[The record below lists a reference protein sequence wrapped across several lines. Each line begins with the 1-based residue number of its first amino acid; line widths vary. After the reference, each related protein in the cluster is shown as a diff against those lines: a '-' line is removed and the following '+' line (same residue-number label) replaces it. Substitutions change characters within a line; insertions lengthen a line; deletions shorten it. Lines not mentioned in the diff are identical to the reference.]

1 MATKTD
7 KLTPA
12 QAAALDRLATGST
25 VTATA
30 EAVGASRQ
38 TVSEWLN
45 RNPAF
50 QAALNRRRAEVWGEA
65 ADRLRALLPR
75 ALDRIEAAID
85 SDGPEG
91 LQAAIALLRLAK
103 IDPMPAG
110 STDPG
115 EIEVEL
121 VEAAREMGTRRL
133 FAGMS

>member
-12 QAAALDRLATGST
+12 QAAALDRLAMGSS
-25 VTATA
+25 VTAAA

-50 QAALNRRRAEVWGEA
+50 QAALNRRRAEVWGET

-85 SDGPEG
+85 SEGPEG

-103 IDPMPAG
+103 IDPLPAG

-121 VEAAREMGTRRL
+121 VEAARELGNRRL
-133 FAGMS
+133 FAGMG